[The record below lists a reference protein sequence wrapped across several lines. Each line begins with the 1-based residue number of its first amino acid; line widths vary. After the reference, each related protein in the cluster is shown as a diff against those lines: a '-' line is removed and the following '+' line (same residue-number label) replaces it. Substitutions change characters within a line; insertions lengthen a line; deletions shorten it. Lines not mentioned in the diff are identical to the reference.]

1 MALPPDD
8 RRLAAYLVESA
19 TLPLESLLP
28 AIEEASSTGDLGTSL
43 VRRSLLG
50 ASEVERLRAEAESH
64 RPSEWQ
70 RRLEAGV
77 GATLRSDLNGI
88 RRTPRVIGGL
98 TTLDTPAA
106 PDSDAPL
113 GDDTPR
119 DSQVSSSETTAHG
132 GGSGPRTV
140 AERATTRELYLE
152 PEMATARHFLPELS
166 KSEPP
171 VAEERYL
178 LLGEIG
184 RGGMGRILRARDRLI
199 GREVAVKVMI
209 EGTRLSD
216 LDLRRFWMEVQAT
229 GQLEHP
235 AIIPVHDVGRL
246 PSGELFY
253 VMKLLTGR
261 TLADVLTALRRGNP
275 EVSEEL
281 PRTRL
286 LTLYQQVAYAMAYA
300 HARGVIHRDLKPA
313 NIMIGRYGEVTI
325 LDWGLAKLLRA
336 TSLPAPV
343 EEEADREARARSFAR
358 TPPTSGSETAEG
370 TVTGTPQYMAPEAVE
385 GHPEKVG
392 EKADVYGLGAVLY
405 EILTLEPAFADR
417 GFLKTLVDV
426 RAGSFVPPRLR
437 APDRGISRELED
449 LCLRAMSMDPE
460 DRPTAKELADDLGT
474 ILEGTKERERRI
486 AEARARVR
494 EGRAALDRWRILKE
508 ELGDLE
514 QRVHGLAKLVPP
526 WAPAVEKT
534 PLWDLADRASRL
546 RIEAIGAFE
555 EAEAGFLRALGE
567 LPEDREARALLATLY
582 YDRFSEAEKTHDVEG
597 QRYYRSLVARYDDGA
612 WAKVLAGRGSLSVTA
627 SLPGMEVRL
636 ARLMPNN
643 RVLRPTDERS
653 LGLAPVTSAELP
665 IGSYIVTLVAPGRR
679 PIVRPVLIGRMEDV
693 RADVTVYPDEAIG
706 EDLVYVPAGPAILGG
721 DPVAHGARERRVV
734 DVPDFA
740 VARYPVTCAEYLAFV
755 NALGQQDPVAA
766 LRRVPRALPSGGHY
780 WTWDAS
786 RGEFSVPPGSWEPR
800 FPIVSVSFE
809 DAQAYIAWRAA
820 RTGERLRLPREE
832 EWEKA
837 ARGVDGRF
845 FPWGDHFDASF
856 CKMKD
861 SRQTPSP
868 EREPVGA
875 FSTDRSPYG
884 AHDFAGGVRELC
896 VSTEHEPV
904 MRGGCWHDTGLF
916 CRLAFRHVTKPDF
929 VNTGLG
935 FRLVRELG

>member
-28 AIEEASSTGDLGTSL
+28 AIEEAAGTGDLGGTLLS
-43 VRRSLLG
+43 RSLLG
-50 ASEVERLRAEAESH
+50 APEIDRLRAEVE
-64 RPSEWQ
+64 RIFPSDW
-70 RRLEAGV
+70 RRALDDGTGQTLV
-77 GATLRSDLNGI
+77 SDIGTLR
-88 RRTPRVIGGL
+88 RRTPPPV
-98 TTLDTPAA
+98 AQ
-106 PDSDAPL
+106 
-113 GDDTPR
+113 TPR
-119 DSQVSSSETTAHG
+119 WD
-132 GGSGPRTV
+132 SGPRTLR
-140 AERATTRELYLE
+140 ERSTTLE
-152 PEMATARHFLPELS
+152 MGVDSEPPSARHFVPDLAGSAGATPAD
-166 KSEPP
+166 PD
-171 VAEERYL
+171 RYL

-199 GREVAVKVMI
+199 GREVAVKVML
-209 EGTRLSD
+209 EGTRATE

-246 PSGELFY
+246 PGGELFY
-253 VMKLLTGR
+253 VMKLLSGR
-261 TLADVLTALRRGNP
+261 TLAEIVTALRRGNA
-275 EVSEEL
+275 EVTEEL

-286 LTLYQQVAYAMAYA
+286 LTLFQQVAYAMAFS
-300 HARGVIHRDLKPA
+300 HARGVIHRDIKPA
-313 NIMIGRYGEVTI
+313 NIMIGRYGEITI
-325 LDWGLAKLLRA
+325 LDWGLAKLTRKS
-336 TSLPAPV
+336 SLPVREGEV
-343 EEEADREARARSFAR
+343 ETADEAEVRAQSFAR
-358 TPPTSGSETAEG
+358 TPPNSGSETAEG

-426 RAGSFVPPRLR
+426 RAGAFVPPRLR
-437 APDRGISRELED
+437 APDRGITRELED

-460 DRPTAKELADDLGT
+460 DRPTAKELADDIGT
-474 ILEGTKERERRI
+474 ILEGTKERERRVG
-486 AEARARVR
+486 EARARVR

-508 ELGDLE
+508 ELAELD
-514 QRVHGLAKLVPP
+514 QKVHELAKAVPP
-526 WAPAVEKT
+526 WAPAADKT
-534 PLWDLADRASRL
+534 PLWDHADRASRL

-567 LPEDREARALLATLY
+567 LPEDREARALLSTLY
-582 YDRFSEAEKTHDVEG
+582 FDRFTEAEKTHDVEG

-612 WAKVLAGRGSLSVTA
+612 WAKVLAGRGSLTVVA
-627 SLPGMEVRL
+627 SQTGIEVKI
-636 ARLMPNN
+636 ARLSPHN
-643 RVLRPTDERS
+643 RILRPTDERA
-653 LGLAPVTSAELP
+653 LGPTPIDAAELP
-665 IGSYIVTLVAPGRR
+665 IGSYLLTLYPPGQR

-693 RADVTVYPDEAIG
+693 VVEVRVHPDEAIG
-706 EDLVYVPAGPAILGG
+706 EDLVYVPAGSAILGG

-740 VARYPVTCAEYLAFV
+740 IARYPVTCAEYLAFV
-755 NALGQQDPVAA
+755 DALGQSDPAAA

-780 WTWDAS
+780 WTWDADR
-786 RGEFSVPPGSWEPR
+786 RGFVCPPGSWEPR
-800 FPIVSVSFE
+800 FPIVSISYE
-809 DAQAYIAWRAA
+809 DALAYIAWRAG

-861 SRQTPSP
+861 SRNTPSP

-875 FSTDRSPYG
+875 FPTDRSPYG

-896 VSTEHEPV
+896 VSTEGEPV

-935 FRLVRELG
+935 FRLVRDLR